1 MKKYFEPERLYLGK
15 VITGVKTLTR
25 ESDADLAEL
34 LQVHRGNVTSFNSQK
49 RPNTLSATSI
59 DAMLRHYGF
68 VFSNELGLKAA
79 KGEFCPVISMRG
91 EHDKVDSRIED
102 FVKCLQATEA
112 RQLQMLRIGNEAG
125 AFALL
130 WDLNEKTNEGW
141 CAVGLGLGA
150 NNSAL
155 EQFISFA
162 KPTDPIVMIDP
173 SVYLSWCETSPRKSE
188 VLGPCANALRD
199 NRSLEM
205 GQNLDRAMSQNEQA
219 WKESKTPNTS
229 SNGANPSI

>member
-188 VLGPCANALRD
+188 VLGACINALRLK
-199 NRSLEM
+199 RSVDM
-205 GQNLDRAMSQNEQA
+205 GENLDRAMSQNE
-219 WKESKTPNTS
+219 PTS
-229 SNGANPSI
+229 EQMSQTSTSPSEVNPSL

>member
-91 EHDKVDSRIED
+91 EHDTVDSRIED
-102 FVKCLQATEA
+102 FIKCLQANEPH
-112 RQLQMLRIGNEAG
+112 QLQMLRIGNEAG

-130 WDLNEKTNEGW
+130 WDLNETTKEGW

-173 SVYLSWCETSPRKSE
+173 SVYLRWCETSPRKSE
-188 VLGPCANALRD
+188 VLDACVDALRD

-205 GQNLDRAMSQNEQA
+205 RQGLDRAMSQNEKA
-219 WKESKTPNTS
+219 SGEIKTPKTS
-229 SNGANPSI
+229 STEANPTL